1 MQLELVRENTNAAGG
16 INGRLYVD
24 GVFFAHTL
32 ENAAA
37 AIPCGVFPLYY
48 RFSPKFGAF
57 KLSIDVPGRQYIM
70 FHGGNTPDDSAG
82 CVLVAKNLN
91 QDGTIQ
97 GDLSAQLFG
106 LAKDETDAGNA
117 TLLVRNKTNWPLVVA
132 VVAAAA
138 FFITR

>member
-1 MQLELVRENTNAAGG
+1 MQLELVREQTNAAGG

-24 GVFFAHTL
+24 GVFFGHTL

-37 AIPCGVFPLYY
+37 AIPCGLFPLYY

-91 QDGTIQ
+91 KDGTIQ

-106 LAKDETDAGNA
+106 LAKDETDAGEA

-138 FFITR
+138 YFITR